1 MKKIETI
8 ETGQRHVKS
17 AKKENDVIVDNDD
30 DGDDYDDDFEEENDE
45 DGKKDGNNENSRGIG
60 AGDNAPNRGKDDSGA
75 GDSTHEGVS
84 KDNGVNRLKTEE
96 PKKPLSSGMPHR
108 FRISIDLRSIKE
120 VAERGKYCLMYTC
133 NTIGCISTVR
143 TRPPIMV
150 DRNSEVLL
158 PQGYSNFEVIME
170 PERLHQSLQESPLA
184 IELFSKGEY
193 TKDKRAG
200 VATVPFGPL
209 LDANKIFRDPKT
221 RKTFST
227 LAMLQAH
234 QRMSRPN
241 SRGSGADAPKY
252 VTVKAHDQYF
262 QVITEVEEQNG
273 SEGMVKRVA
282 KVASI
287 RVVLFLEDLGPTSST
302 PSLSSNAPKMS
313 SSISPVKQQPARSS
327 HSRSLNRNDFIAPD
341 PSLDLSES
349 VINPPRDF
357 GKIAQASTSN
367 VLSNNGSV
375 VTAEMIANDSI
386 TQTAL
391 QNWFADEYAEW
402 EHKMKM
408 KESAR
413 MKQLE
418 AEWSSR
424 EAERHQAIL
433 DAQQRYELI
442 ENKLRQKLA
451 SVESRERD
459 LIVQEADLKR
469 TAELQAA
476 ESKIFQRRLE
486 EELQHKLNLEQQ
498 RSSHLEKRVKEAEKA
513 RAVAKRRVESIE
525 EAYHKYK
532 EDQRRTPESKL
543 RQKINQLMVEKA
555 EIESKRVQLEAE
567 SQVKDQTLQQYKE
580 QLSRLVKELQAER
593 REKREASE
601 KGLEQLRL
609 QYLAREERYILD
621 GDRQELRSIKDELDA
636 LKRANAFS
644 PQRNDVSK
652 MNANAPTPT
661 RDTHRLKKEREIL
674 LGTGAYDTQHPII
687 VQIDKQIKE
696 LEV

>member
-1 MKKIETI
+1 M
-8 ETGQRHVKS
+8 
-17 AKKENDVIVDNDD
+17 
-30 DGDDYDDDFEEENDE
+30 
-45 DGKKDGNNENSRGIG
+45 
-60 AGDNAPNRGKDDSGA
+60 
-75 GDSTHEGVS
+75 
-84 KDNGVNRLKTEE
+84 
-96 PKKPLSSGMPHR
+96 
-108 FRISIDLRSIKE
+108 
-120 VAERGKYCLMYTC
+120 VAR
-133 NTIGCISTVR
+133 
-143 TRPPIMV
+143 
-150 DRNSEVLL
+150 
-158 PQGYSNFEVIME
+158 
-170 PERLHQSLQESPLA
+170 
-184 IELFSKGEY
+184 
-193 TKDKRAG
+193 
-200 VATVPFGPL
+200 
-209 LDANKIFRDPKT
+209 
-221 RKTFST
+221 
-227 LAMLQAH
+227 
-234 QRMSRPN
+234 
-241 SRGSGADAPKY
+241 
-252 VTVKAHDQYF
+252 
-262 QVITEVEEQNG
+262 
-273 SEGMVKRVA
+273 
-282 KVASI
+282 
-287 RVVLFLEDLGPTSST
+287 
-302 PSLSSNAPKMS
+302 
-313 SSISPVKQQPARSS
+313 
-327 HSRSLNRNDFIAPD
+327 D
-341 PSLDLSES
+341 PSLNLSES
-349 VINPPRDF
+349 VINPPRDI

-367 VLSNNGSV
+367 FLSNNGSV

-402 EHKMKM
+402 EHKMKT

-459 LIVQEADLKR
+459 LIVKEADLKR
-469 TAELQAA
+469 AAELQAA

-567 SQVKDQTLQQYKE
+567 IQVKDQTLQQYKE

-644 PQRNDVSK
+644 PQRTAVSK
-652 MNANAPTPT
+652 EYANAPTPT

-696 LEV
+696 LED